1 MDKKNLTVT
10 DALRINRA
18 NPDAIITAGEV
29 VDMRFKSGNQLSLR
43 AAKLFCLLVQEA
55 GVTVA
60 ENKQHKIPLAV
71 LNETFHLNRDEL
83 IQAIEELHS
92 TSVSVK
98 VSPSS
103 GRDFTKSGPILS
115 DLEHE
120 DDSLAQAE
128 IRFEFSKTLQ
138 QVIANSTHWAALSRR
153 AVLAFESKYSLRFYM
168 FLSLRAG
175 LRKTS
180 EDFTLEELRS
190 MLGMDET
197 TLPRWQDFRRF
208 VLDKAQA
215 EINHLAGF
223 RMSYVPIKTGRKFS
237 GVKLNWGLKG
247 REELVEARKELDRPK
262 VGRSVRREGK
272 AETIAEERAALA
284 DSLANTPSWNI
295 IEN

>member
-1 MDKKNLTVT
+1 MNKKSLTVT
-10 DALRINRA
+10 DALHMNRA

-55 GVTVA
+55 GVTVS

-71 LNETFHLNRDEL
+71 LNETFHLSSDEL
-83 IQAIEELHS
+83 ILSIDELDS

-98 VSPSS
+98 VTSS
-103 GRDFTKSGPILS
+103 GGRDFTKSGPILA
-115 DLEHE
+115 DVERE
-120 DDSLAQAE
+120 DDSLSHAE

-180 EDFTLEELRS
+180 EEFTLEELRA

-208 VLDKAQA
+208 ILDKAQA

-223 RMSYVPIKTGRKFS
+223 CMSYEPIKTGRKFT

-247 REELVEARKELDRPK
+247 REELIEAQKELDRSK

-284 DSLANTPSWNI
+284 DSLANAPGWNVL
-295 IEN
+295 ED